1 MVFLRVSFSP
11 LVSVRMSSVSKVVVT
26 SADMPKYNGL
36 EKCEWRAGGRNTGLP
51 CPHQSFPMHKRPSG
65 PAKSVLEFIGD
76 TPLVRLERL
85 EKKYDLPCELYA
97 KCEFFNAG
105 GSVKDRIGLRM
116 IEEAERSGRLK
127 PGDTLIEPTS
137 GNTGVGLC
145 VAAAIKGYKM
155 IITMPEKMSAEKVNM
170 MRCLGAEIIRSPDE
184 AAWDSP
190 ESHIGIAIRLNKEIP
205 NSHILDQYKNPAN
218 PLAHYEGTGSEIL
231 KQMDNNIYAMVIA
244 AGTGGTLTGIARKI
258 KDTIPECKIV
268 AVDPVG
274 SILAQPDS
282 LNDFKRLQG
291 YQVEG
296 IGYDFIPTVLDRSV
310 VDEWVKM
317 DDPEA
322 LQCARDLIRHEAL
335 VCGGSS
341 GSNLAGT
348 LKWIR
353 SQPRDSLVGKRVVT
367 ILPDSSRNYMSKF
380 LDDNWMM
387 DKGFMSYNE
396 ATQAK
401 QVWSQQ
407 RIDSAASCIV
417 TQVPNV
423 TVDTPLQNIIDTMI
437 VGIEVPV
444 VDAKGSLVGG
454 VSESSALNSLAQGKS
469 TLSSHVGVVMNR
481 KPKTVAPDCPIG
493 HVAKMM
499 EMHASVIV
507 ADVEKRPLGVI
518 KRRDVLKYVSANLD
532 AKENNKPPSQ

>member
-1 MVFLRVSFSP
+1 MTIIT
-11 LVSVRMSSVSKVVVT
+11 KE
-26 SADMPKYNGL
+26 DMPKYNGVD
-36 EKCEWRAGGRNTGLP
+36 KCEWGKTGLP
-51 CPHQSFPMHKRPSG
+51 CPHMSFPLPKRPSG
-65 PAKSVLEFIGD
+65 PASSVLEFIGD

-85 EKKYDLPCELYA
+85 MKKYDLPCELYA

-116 IEEAERSGRLK
+116 IEEAERAGKLK

-170 MRCLGAEIIRSPDE
+170 MRCLGAEITRSPDE

-190 ESHIGIAIRLNKEIP
+190 ESHIGIAVRLNKEIP

-218 PLAHYEGTGSEIL
+218 PLAHYEGTGAEIL
-231 KQMDNNIYAMVIA
+231 KQLNNEVHAVVIA
-244 AGTGGTLTGIARKI
+244 AGTGGTLSGIARKV
-258 KDTIPECKIV
+258 KDTVPSCKVI
-268 AVDPVG
+268 AIDPVG

-282 LNDFKRLQG
+282 LNDFKRLQA

-310 VDEWVKM
+310 VDEWVKI

-322 LQCARDLIRHEAL
+322 LQCARDLIRYEAM

-341 GSNLAGT
+341 GSNMAGT

-353 SQPRDSLVGKRVVT
+353 SQPRESLAGKRVVT

-387 DKGFMSYNE
+387 DRGFMSYHGSV
-396 ATQAK
+396 QAK
-401 QVWSQQ
+401 QSW
-407 RIDSAASCIV
+407 SAAVVEKAHNVVQEVKTEREETVVGPILEKLNSSDQEIAIV
-417 TQVPNV
+417 DNTG
-423 TVDTPLQNIIDTMI
+423 TI
-437 VGIEVPV
+437 VG
-444 VDAKGSLVGG
+444 S
-454 VSESSALNSLAQGKS
+454 VSESSILNTLAAGKASLS
-469 TLSSHVGVVMNR
+469 TPVSAVMNK
-481 KPKTVAPDCPIG
+481 KPKTITPDCPMG

-499 EMHASVIV
+499 EMHAGVIV
-507 ADVEKRPLGVI
+507 VDDDKKPLGIVY
-518 KRRDVLKYVSANLD
+518 RRDVLRFVAANLE
-532 AKENNKPPSQ
+532 AKENTKPASQ

>member
-1 MVFLRVSFSP
+1 
-11 LVSVRMSSVSKVVVT
+11 MSKT
-26 SADMPKYNGL
+26 QITAEDMPKYNGL
-36 EKCEWRAGGRNTGLP
+36 EKCQWGTTGLP
-51 CPHQSFPMHKRPSG
+51 CPHQSFPLHKRPST

-85 EKKYDLPCELYA
+85 MRKYDLPCELYA
-97 KCEFFNAG
+97 KCEYFNAG

-127 PGDTLIEPTS
+127 PGDTIIEPTS

-170 MRCLGAEIIRSPDE
+170 MRCLGAEIIRSPDD
-184 AAWDSP
+184 APWDSP
-190 ESHIGIAIRLNKEIP
+190 ESHIGIAVRLNKEIP

-218 PLAHYEGTGSEIL
+218 PLAHYEGTGAEIL
-231 KQMDNNIYAMVIA
+231 KQLNNDVYAVVIA

-258 KDTIPECKIV
+258 RDTVPACKIV

-310 VDEWVKM
+310 VDEWVKI

-322 LQCARDLIRHEAL
+322 LQCARDLIRYEAL

-353 SQPRDSLVGKRVVT
+353 SQPRESLIGKKVVT

-387 DKGFMSYNE
+387 DRGFMSYNE
-396 ATQAK
+396 SLQAK
-401 QVWSQQ
+401 QVWSHLKL
-407 RIDSAASCIV
+407 DAAPGV
-417 TQVPNV
+417 
-423 TVDTPLQNIIDTMI
+423 
-437 VGIEVPV
+437 VGSVQAVNGSQHVAEILDKFACDAELAV
-444 VDAKGSLVGG
+444 VDERGNLVGSITEG
-454 VSESSALNSLAQGKS
+454 ALLNVLSQGKASLS
-469 TLSSHVGVVMNR
+469 TKIFEVMNK
-481 KPKTVAPDCPIG
+481 KPKVVQSDIPMG
-493 HVAKMM
+493 HIAKMM
-499 EMHASVIV
+499 EIHPSVIV
-507 ADVEKRPLGVI
+507 LDSDKRPSGIV
-518 KRRDVLKYVSANLD
+518 KRHQVLQYVSANID
-532 AKENNKPPSQ
+532 AKENGRPSPQ

>member
-1 MVFLRVSFSP
+1 
-11 LVSVRMSSVSKVVVT
+11 
-26 SADMPKYNGL
+26 MPKYNGL
-36 EKCEWRAGGRNTGLP
+36 ERCEWSLGAKKGV
-51 CPHQSFPMHKRPSG
+51 CPHQSFSMHKRPSQ
-65 PAKSVLEFIGD
+65 PANSVLEFIGD
-76 TPLVRLERL
+76 TPLVKLERL
-85 EKKYDLPCELYA
+85 MRKYDLPCELYA

-127 PGDTLIEPTS
+127 PGDTIIEPTS

-155 IITMPEKMSAEKVNM
+155 IVTMPEKMSGEKVNM
-170 MRCLGAEIIRSPDE
+170 MKCLGAEVYRSPDE

-190 ESHIGIAIRLNKEIP
+190 ESHIGIAVKLNKQIP

-218 PLAHYEGTGSEIL
+218 PLAHYEGTGAEIL
-231 KQMDNNIYAMVIA
+231 KQLNNDVHAVVIA
-244 AGTGGTLTGIARKI
+244 AGTGGTLTGIARRV
-258 KDTIPECKIV
+258 KDTVPECKVV

-274 SILAQPDS
+274 SILAQPDN

-310 VDEWVKM
+310 VDEWVKI

-335 VCGGSS
+335 LCGGSS

-353 SQPRDSLVGKRVVT
+353 SQPRESLVGKKVVT

-380 LDDNWMM
+380 LDGGWMM
-387 DKGFMSYNE
+387 DKGFLSYNN
-396 ATQAK
+396 APQAK
-401 QVWSQQ
+401 QVWSS
-407 RIDSAASCIV
+407 RRVETAGV
-417 TQVPNV
+417 TTIPTLISSSMAIADAVKILGKSQAEAV
-423 TVDTPLQNIIDTMI
+423 
-437 VGIEVPV
+437 V
-444 VDAKGSLVGG
+444 VDDHGAVVGSVGQAG
-454 VSESSALNSLAQGKS
+454 MLHPLASGK
-469 TLSSHVGVVMNR
+469 VKPVDCVKQVMNR
-481 KPKTVAPDCPIG
+481 KPKVVSGDTPMG
-493 HVAKMM
+493 HIAKMM

-507 ADVEKRPLGVI
+507 VDSKTNVPKGVVDRP
-518 KRRDVLKYVSANLD
+518 DVLEFVVSNAD
-532 AKENNKPPSQ
+532 SKENRPVTHSV

>member
-1 MVFLRVSFSP
+1 MTLIT
-11 LVSVRMSSVSKVVVT
+11 KD
-26 SADMPKYNGL
+26 DMPKYNGL
-36 EKCEWRAGGRNTGLP
+36 DKCEWRKGQNSISV
-51 CPHQSFPMHKRPSG
+51 CPHQAFPMHKRPIG

-85 EKKYDLPCELYA
+85 MKLYDLPCELYA

-137 GNTGVGLC
+137 GNTGIGLC

-170 MRCLGAEIIRSPDE
+170 MRCLGAEIIRSSDDAP
-184 AAWDSP
+184 WDSP
-190 ESHIGIAIRLNKEIP
+190 ESHIGIAVRLNKEIP

-231 KQMDNNIYAMVIA
+231 KQINDLYAVVIA

-258 KDTIPECKIV
+258 KDTLPECKVV

-282 LNDFKRLQG
+282 LNDYKRLEG

-310 VDEWVKM
+310 VDEWVKI

-322 LQCARDLIRHEAL
+322 LSCARDLIRHEAL
-335 VCGGSS
+335 LCGGSS
-341 GSNLAGT
+341 GSNLAGA

-353 SQPRDSLVGKRVVT
+353 SQPRESLVGKKVVT

-387 DKGFMSYNE
+387 DKGFMTYNDCM
-396 ATQAK
+396 QSK
-401 QVWSQQ
+401 QVWSGQKVGSAAGLVSPIQ
-407 RIDSAASCIV
+407 TVNESTSIGAVIDSLLSQEPEVAV
-417 TQVPNV
+417 
-423 TVDTPLQNIIDTMI
+423 IDAD
-437 VGIEVPV
+437 GI
-444 VDAKGSLVGG
+444 LVGC
-454 VSESSALNSLAQGKS
+454 VTEAAVLNSIAQGKS
-469 TLSSHVGVVMNR
+469 IPGAPVHTIVNK
-481 KPKTVAPDCPIG
+481 KPKTVTAECPVG
-493 HVAKMM
+493 HLAKMM

-507 ADVEKRPLGVI
+507 VDDAKRPIGMV
-518 KRRDVLKYVSANLD
+518 KRRDVLKYVVSNVD
-532 AKENNKPPSQ
+532 AKENGKPLSSNASA

>member
-1 MVFLRVSFSP
+1 MTIIT
-11 LVSVRMSSVSKVVVT
+11 KE
-26 SADMPKYNGL
+26 DMPNYNGL
-36 EKCEWRAGGRNTGLP
+36 EKCEWSRNGGRSSV
-51 CPHQSFPMHKRPSG
+51 CPHQSFPRHRRPSG
-65 PAKSVLEFIGD
+65 PANSVLEFIGD
-76 TPLVRLERL
+76 TPLVKLERIMKL
-85 EKKYDLPCELYA
+85 HDLPCELYA
-97 KCEFFNAG
+97 KCEYFNAG

-116 IEEAERSGRLK
+116 IEEAERSGKLK

-170 MRCLGAEIIRSPDE
+170 MKCLGAEIIRSPDE

-190 ESHIGIAIRLNKEIP
+190 ESHIGIAVRLQKEIM

-218 PLAHYEGTGSEIL
+218 PLAHYEGTGAEIL
-231 KQMDNNIYAMVIA
+231 EQLNNDVHTVVIA

-258 KDTIPECKIV
+258 KDTVPECKVV
-268 AVDPVG
+268 AIDPVG
-274 SILAQPDS
+274 SILAQPDT
-282 LNDFKRLQG
+282 LNDFKRLEG

-310 VDEWVKM
+310 VDEWVKI

-322 LQCARDLIRHEAL
+322 LQCARELIRYEAL

-348 LKWIR
+348 LKWIK
-353 SQPRDSLVGKRVVT
+353 SQPRESLVGKKIVT

-396 ATQAK
+396 CLQSK
-401 QVWSQQ
+401 QVWSNQ
-407 RIDSAASCIV
+407 RLG
-417 TQVPNV
+417 QVPGVMVSIQTLCENTAIGKAVDDLLSSEPEVAIVNGDNV
-423 TVDTPLQNIIDTMI
+423 
-437 VGIEVPV
+437 
-444 VDAKGSLVGG
+444 LVGS
-454 VSESSALNSLAQGKS
+454 VSEAAVLNRVAQGKVS
-469 TLSSHVGVVMNR
+469 LAAPVKSAMNK
-481 KPKTVAPDCPIG
+481 KPKTVDADCLMG
-493 HVAKMM
+493 HLAKMM
-499 EMHASVIV
+499 EMHPSVIV
-507 ADVEKRPLGVI
+507 VDEHKRPVGLV
-518 KRRDVLKYVSANLD
+518 KRREVLKYVASNAD
-532 AKENNKPPSQ
+532 AKENGKPLTQVRTT